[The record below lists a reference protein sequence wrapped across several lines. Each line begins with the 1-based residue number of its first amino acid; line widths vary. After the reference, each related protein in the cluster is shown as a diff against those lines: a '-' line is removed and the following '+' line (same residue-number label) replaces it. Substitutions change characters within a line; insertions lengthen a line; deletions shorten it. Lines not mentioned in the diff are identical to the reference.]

1 MIGEVALSILRVAEV
16 RTVHVGIL
24 RTIGGVE
31 SKVKGGKPVTVQPLE
46 VVREERTLRVADEIA
61 PATSCDHI

>member
-1 MIGEVALSILRVAEV
+1 MIGEVALGVLRVTEV

-31 SKVKGGKPVTVQPLE
+31 SKVKGGKPVTIQPLE
-46 VVREERTLRVADEIA
+46 VVREERTLRVAYEIA
-61 PATSCDHI
+61 PATSCDHV